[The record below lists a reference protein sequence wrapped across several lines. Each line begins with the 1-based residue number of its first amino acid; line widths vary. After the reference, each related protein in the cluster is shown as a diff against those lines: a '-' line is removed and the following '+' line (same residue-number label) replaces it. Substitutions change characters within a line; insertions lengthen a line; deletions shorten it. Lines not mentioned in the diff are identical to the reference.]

1 MSPPGNWGDFSIAPP
16 GKTLRAID
24 PLPSRRD
31 RPVSA
36 PTIGKDGGLTRAIAP
51 VFAPSFDPISRY
63 QSPFDPE
70 ILKYAKI
77 SLLQTKI
84 ILNSSKTVTAYTGTG
99 DGQDHS
105 PAKHRQW
112 ITRREEQK
120 KWNPIES
127 GKANF

>member
-1 MSPPGNWGDFSIAPP
+1 MRRFFDRGDRESGGNGAIAAPD
-16 GKTLRAID
+16 KTLRAID

-36 PTIGKDGGLTRAIAP
+36 PTIGKDAGLTRAIAP
-51 VFAPSFDPISRY
+51 VFTPFFDRISRH
-63 QSPFDPE
+63 QSRFDPE

-99 DGQDHS
+99 D
-105 PAKHRQW
+105 R
-112 ITRREEQK
+112 
-120 KWNPIES
+120 
-127 GKANF
+127 